1 MGDIINKDDKK
12 PSDQA
17 GEQEKV
23 NSRDISRY
31 MNMGCAS
38 ILESDRACYV
48 IMMEGLEKFIYPRG
62 IRVAKNT
69 YICI

>member
-1 MGDIINKDDKK
+1 
-12 PSDQA
+12 
-17 GEQEKV
+17 
-23 NSRDISRY
+23 